1 MSRLNCDELLVILQ
15 EECAEVTQVISKIHR
30 FGLYNFNPIIEEHNN
45 NLLHKEVG
53 DLLCMIELCVEKKIL
68 DEKELTHY
76 IAEKRKKLKKWSNL
90 DHE

>member
-30 FGLYNFNPIIEEHNN
+30 FGLYNFNPITEEHNN

-53 DLLCMIELCVEKKIL
+53 DLLCMIELMKK
-68 DEKELTHY
+68 
-76 IAEKRKKLKKWSNL
+76 N
-90 DHE
+90 